1 MTNKLL
7 LIILLFTVTFSFS
20 QDVGAELFA
29 SGFNSPVHIQSAGD
43 DRLFI
48 VEQAGRIKILNTG
61 DGTTNATNFLDITSI
76 VGSGGER
83 GLLSL
88 AFDPD
93 YTTNG
98 FFYLNYTNNSGN
110 TVIARYTVSGDPDI
124 ADVDSGEE
132 LTTINQPASNHN
144 GGCIAFGPDGY
155 LYVGMGDG
163 GGGGDTSNYAQ
174 NGNSLLGKIL
184 RIEVGAANTYSI
196 PADNPFV
203 GNTAIRD
210 EIWAIGVR
218 NPWKF
223 SFDSLNGDLWIGDVG
238 QDDYEEINHTANGVP
253 GLNYGWRCYE
263 GNATFNTTG
272 CQSASNYT
280 FPVVDY
286 PRVGF
291 GSVTGGNVYRG
302 SDNPNFYGLYFFAD
316 TVSTEI
322 RTIDQSDSYSVT
334 ATDVSLSYV
343 VAFGE
348 DNNHE
353 LYFSSL
359 NGNIYKIFDE
369 NTINVNDNLLSNDIS
384 ISPNPTKNHII
395 VKSESGDYRI
405 TKIEAFNIIG
415 NKVLAING
423 EDKISHRID
432 LTKLNQGVYFIKVY
446 LNNTESVVKK
456 LIIK

>member
-1 MTNKLL
+1 MTNKLS
-7 LIILLFTVTFSFS
+7 LIIFLLTITFSFS

-29 SGFNSPVHIQSAGD
+29 TGFSSPVHIQSAGD

-48 VEQAGRIKILNTG
+48 VEQAGRIKILNTV

-98 FFYLNYTNNSGN
+98 FFYVNYTNNSGN
-110 TVIARYTVSGDPDI
+110 TVIARYSVSTNPDV
-124 ADVDSGEE
+124 ADVNSGHI
-132 LTTINQPASNHN
+132 LLPINQPASNHN

-155 LYVGMGDG
+155 LYIGMGDG

-184 RIEVGAANTYSI
+184 RIEVGAASTYSI

-238 QDDYEEINHTANGVP
+238 QNAFEEINHAANGVP

-263 GNATFNTTG
+263 GNATFNTGG

-280 FPVVDY
+280 FPVADY

-302 SDNPNFYGLYFFAD
+302 SSNPNFYGLYFFAD
-316 TVSTEI
+316 TASTEI
-322 RTIDQSDSYSVT
+322 RTIDPSDSYLVT
-334 ATDVSLSYV
+334 PNDVSLSSII
-343 VAFGE
+343 AFGE

-353 LYFSSL
+353 LYFSNF
-359 NGNIYKIFDE
+359 NGNIYRIFD
-369 NTINVNDNLLSNDIS
+369 TDVINVNDNLLSNDIS
-384 ISPNPTKNHII
+384 ISPNPTENHII
-395 VKSESGDYRI
+395 VKSESGDYRF

-415 NKVLAING
+415 NKVLAINV
-423 EDKISHRID
+423 EDKISHQID
-432 LTKLNQGVYFIKVY
+432 LTKLNQGVYFIKVH
-446 LNNTESVVKK
+446 LTNAESVVKK